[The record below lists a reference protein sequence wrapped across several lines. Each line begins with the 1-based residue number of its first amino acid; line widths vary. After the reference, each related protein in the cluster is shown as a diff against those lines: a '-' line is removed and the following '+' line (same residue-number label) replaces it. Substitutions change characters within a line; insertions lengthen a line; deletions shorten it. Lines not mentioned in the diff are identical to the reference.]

1 MKKNVKAVK
10 KHTSQS
16 TQTKNKTLGNHAF
29 LQYLAPG
36 IKEQT
41 PKKQPVDNEP
51 ITVPATRI
59 KTGLKQRIT
68 LHLSVELIDRVK
80 NAVYWE
86 PGLTIA
92 GFAEKALEKAID
104 KLEKEKGDSY
114 PTRHDYRLKS
124 GRPIK

>member
-1 MKKNVKAVK
+1 MKKKIVK
-10 KHTSQS
+10 K
-16 TQTKNKTLGNHAF
+16 TQTFSAKKKKSFGSHPL
-29 LQYLAPG
+29 LQYLAPE
-36 IKEQT
+36 I
-41 PKKQPVDNEP
+41 KKQTIQKQTLKKEAQ
-51 ITVPATRI
+51 IVPATQI

-104 KLEKEKGDSY
+104 KMEKEKGASY
-114 PTRHDYRLKS
+114 PTRHDYRLKG
-124 GRPIK
+124 GRPIR